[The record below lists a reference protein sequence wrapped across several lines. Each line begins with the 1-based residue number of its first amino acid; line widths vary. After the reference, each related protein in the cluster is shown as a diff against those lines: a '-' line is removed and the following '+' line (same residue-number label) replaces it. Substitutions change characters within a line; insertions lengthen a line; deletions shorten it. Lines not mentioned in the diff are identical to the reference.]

1 MIYALAS
8 IGILGFIVW
17 SHHMFTVGLDV
28 DSFVS
33 TIMVTLLISP
43 QVKIKIGQ
51 FAEKLHHS
59 FGPLSL
65 GLFGKIQTLG
75 AK

>member
-1 MIYALAS
+1 
-8 IGILGFIVW
+8 
-17 SHHMFTVGLDV
+17 MFTVGLDV